1 MRPTGVSRSS
11 IIFDPGP
18 RTSSTAY
25 SKSKDAHE
33 GQADF
38 VPAAGLCL
46 AKQLFSYRFPT
57 FLFHHRDRFLDIV
70 IRPYAKPEFT
80 LFTGVPSPRGQ
91 REVVRNPE
99 ERLALSHL
107 LFVSL

>member
-18 RTSSTAY
+18 RTSPTAY

-46 AKQLFSYRFPT
+46 AKQLFSYPFPT

-70 IRPYAKPEFT
+70 IRPYAKPKFT